1 MYSIG
6 AGGVVVPA
14 EMRRQVDVTLSGLAP
29 GA

>member
-6 AGGVVVPA
+6 VGVVVPA
-14 EMRRQVDVTLSGLAP
+14 EMRRQVDVTLSGLAS